1 MRRCGAETGRE
12 REAAVRPVARRAL
25 LAAALGGA
33 GLLVLPDRPAAGQGQ
48 GQGDTADP
56 LDPAACLAAV
66 QADQTAVPLPEVE
79 TAVWHATA
87 DRRAGAGVASLAM
100 DERLR
105 WIARFYAA
113 RITRTGLSHTD
124 PQGRGPGQRI
134 GLLHRR
140 LVGVAG
146 ENLFRSS
153 RLPPSG
159 RGSAGRFAVDSLMD
173 SPGHRRTLLERRWTH
188 AGMGAVADG
197 DGFVVVQ
204 LFAQRAALLAGPMPA
219 VLEAGCP
226 LPPVA
231 RQFAEGMP
239 DRIGFGPPTD
249 GPVAVDTVALADAM
263 TPAAPGIYRSLYAFL
278 RERTASGAHYEIA
291 PGPIVRVA

>member
-1 MRRCGAETGRE
+1 M
-12 REAAVRPVARRAL
+12 ARRAL

-33 GLLVLPDRPAAGQGQ
+33 GLLALPGRLRPAAGQGLRPAA
-48 GQGDTADP
+48 GQGVGQGAGQEAGADP
-56 LDPAACLAAV
+56 LDPTACLDDFQSYREAAT
-66 QADQTAVPLPEVE
+66 DLLPEVE
-79 TAVWHATA
+79 EAVRRATA
-87 DRRAGAGVASLAM
+87 DRRDAAGVAPLVP

-113 RITRTGLSHTD
+113 HITRAGLSHTD

-140 LVGVAG
+140 LVGPAG
-146 ENLFRSS
+146 ENLFQSS

-159 RGSAGRFAVDSLMD
+159 REAAGSVAVDSLME
-173 SPGHRRTLLERRWTH
+173 SPGHRRNILERRWTH

-219 VLEAGCP
+219 VLEAGRP

-239 DRIGFGPPTD
+239 DRVGFGPPTD
-249 GPVAVDTVALADAM
+249 GPVAVDTVPLADAR

-291 PGPIVRVA
+291 PGPIVRVG